1 MQGGVRGGEGTTHA
15 LDDRVPLD
23 QTWRPF
29 SFREVHLEAR
39 LALPP
44 LLLMDKPQGVVTS
57 RVREGGAGTVFDVL
71 DQHLPLDPA
80 PDRVEPVGRLDRDTS
95 GLLLF
100 TGDGRLIQRLTHP
113 KREVPR
119 SYEVEVEGDPDPQV
133 MAGFR
138 EGGVALRDGHCPHPR
153 ELDPIGRGRWRV
165 TLVEG
170 KYHEVRRMFAAAG
183 AHVTALRRVAH
194 AGFTLDLL
202 GGQPVLRIPD
212 PELRRF
218 YEELGLSVPALEP
231 AVREVPPPGGP
242 GGIHLGTGSVSPPGA
257 GAPRDGSAADPTVR
271 PAATPSSDPG
281 HPSTSPQDFD
291 ASSEG

>member
-1 MQGGVRGGEGTTHA
+1 MQGGVRGEAGTTYA

-23 QTWRPF
+23 ETWRPF
-29 SFREVHLEAR
+29 AFRDVYLEAR
-39 LALPP
+39 LTLPP
-44 LLLMDKPQGVVTS
+44 LLLMDKPVGVVTS
-57 RVREGGAGTVFDVL
+57 RVQEGGAATVFDVL
-71 DQHLPLDPA
+71 DRHLPLDPA

-133 MAGFR
+133 MAGLR
-138 EGGVALRDGHCPHPR
+138 EGTMALRDGHRPHPR
-153 ELDPIGRGRWRV
+153 ELEPLGGGRWRV

-183 AHVTALRRVAH
+183 AQVVALRRIAH
-194 AGFTLDLL
+194 AGFTLDAL
-202 GGQPVLRIPD
+202 GGHPVLRLPD

-218 YEELGLSVPALEP
+218 YEELGLPVPALEP
-231 AVREVPPPGGP
+231 EVREVPPSGGP
-242 GGIHLGTGSVSPPGA
+242 GGLGSGAGPGSPPH
-257 GAPRDGSAADPTVR
+257 
-271 PAATPSSDPG
+271 PS
-281 HPSTSPQDFD
+281 HPSTSATRPSDC
-291 ASSEG
+291 AHSEG

>member
-1 MQGGVRGGEGTTHA
+1 MPSPREPTPVPLRDLFAAVGPWSRRELRRMQGGVRGAQGTTHA

-23 QTWRPF
+23 QEWRPF
-29 SFREVHLEAR
+29 AFRDVSLEAR
-39 LALPP
+39 LTLPP
-44 LLLMDKPQGVVTS
+44 LLLMDKPVGVVTS
-57 RVREGGAGTVFDVL
+57 RVREGGAATVFDVL
-71 DQHLPLDPA
+71 DEHLPLDPA
-80 PDRVEPVGRLDRDTS
+80 PERVEPVGRLDRDTS

-119 SYEVEVEGDPDPQV
+119 SYEVEVEGDPDAQV

-138 EGGVALRDGHCPHPR
+138 EGAVALRDGHCPHPR
-153 ELDPIGRGRWRV
+153 ELEPLGGGRWGV

-183 AHVTALRRVAH
+183 AHVTGLRRVAH
-194 AGFTLDLL
+194 AGFTLDSL
-202 GGQPVLRIPD
+202 GGRPVLRLPD

-231 AVREVPPPGGP
+231 EVREVPPHGDSGSLRGGP
-242 GGIHLGTGSVSPPGA
+242 GSGSPP
-257 GAPRDGSAADPTVR
+257 APGT
-271 PAATPSSDPG
+271 
-281 HPSTSPQDFD
+281 D